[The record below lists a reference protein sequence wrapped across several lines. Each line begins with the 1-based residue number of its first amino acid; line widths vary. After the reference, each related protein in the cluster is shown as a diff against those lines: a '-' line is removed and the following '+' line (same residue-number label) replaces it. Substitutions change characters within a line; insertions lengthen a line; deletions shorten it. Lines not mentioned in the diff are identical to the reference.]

1 MYVFQASVK
10 MTVVPKTNSTSTSLL
25 GTHNPTENQSQHFQ
39 LSTGADFLKLG
50 FRGFKTRLL
59 CQLVPWR
66 EEKQMKPQRRASFN
80 LISGSATQPWYENK
94 ALSSNPSCSNH
105 QKLPPRKKK
114 FIKILP
120 MQPVNTIIFSEGRLE
135 YCVLRGET
143 AKYCVLR
150 GQTTWWR
157 HAASVAGCMC
167 EYNKR
172 TKETELG
179 LGT

>member
-1 MYVFQASVK
+1 

-39 LSTGADFLKLG
+39 LSTGADFIKLG

-94 ALSSNPSCSNH
+94 PLSSI
-105 QKLPPRKKK
+105 PPVVTTKNCPPTKK

-120 MQPVNTIIFSEGRLE
+120 MQPVNTIIFSKGRLE
-135 YCVLRGET
+135 CCVLRGET